1 MATSPLLCGNC
12 GAHNAPHEHF
22 CETCGY
28 ALAETT
34 PIVASSIPLVQ
45 AITTATDQ
53 LPARTLLKQRYLIL
67 RVVGRGGMGAVYM
80 AQDMQLG
87 DRLVAVKEIGQA
99 NESNQSMQEAIA
111 NFKNEAHLLAGLQ
124 HPNLPS
130 IHDYFAEAERWYL
143 VMSFIEGETL
153 EDYLQQAQGQKLSLA
168 ETLRLG
174 LTLCD
179 VLNYLHTHQPPI
191 IFRDLK
197 PSNIMRSADEHLYLI
212 DFGIARHF
220 KPGQAKDT
228 ASYGSMGYAPPEQYG
243 KAQTTERADIYSLG
257 VTLYECLSGYDPT
270 QSPFNLPPLQDLV
283 PTLPKQLVALIT
295 QMLEMNESRRP
306 ANVKVVEQTLQSI
319 STDIPLTQM
328 QSARVLLPKQ
338 LTSAPQPSPAR
349 LPSLPMEQIQQQ
361 SYAAPQMQIQIH
373 TSHPQLARAQ
383 ARIQA
388 QLIQAQALDQ
398 KNLARTRANIA
409 LQQQTWSRKEPSRA
423 GMNGGVLLAGI
434 ALFVLLVSGI
444 GDLKN
449 WATFG
454 CIFFLGVLMFMY
466 ARIRVFPT
474 PLPKRRKIESF
485 IGKCIAMLALL
496 YGFAVF
502 IGSSIYMA
510 PYVNTPS
517 GDMSGTIVTMMVTWL
532 FTCSM
537 IIYYSALIQNE
548 EVFQNAIAKAQTK
561 AAKAQAK
568 REARA
573 QQKLA
578 KLAKKYHVAN

>member
-12 GAHNAPHEHF
+12 GAHNAPREHF
-22 CETCGY
+22 CDTCGY
-28 ALAETT
+28 TLAETSPT
-34 PIVASSIPLVQ
+34 VVALLPSAHIITARLDPLP
-45 AITTATDQ
+45 TH
-53 LPARTLLKQRYLIL
+53 TLLKQRYLVR

-87 DRLVAVKEIGQA
+87 DRLVAVKEICQTNESGQA
-99 NESNQSMQEAIA
+99 MQEAIE
-111 NFKNEAHLLAGLQ
+111 NFKSEAHLLAGLQ

-153 EDYLQQAQGQKLSLA
+153 EDYVQHAQGQKLSLE
-168 ETLRLG
+168 ETLRVG

-197 PSNIMRSADEHLYLI
+197 PSNIMWSVDEHLYLI

-257 VTLYECLSGYDPT
+257 VTLYECLTGYDPT

-283 PTLPKQLVALIT
+283 PTLPKQLVTLIT
-295 QMLEMNESRRP
+295 QMLEMNESKRP
-306 ANVKVVEQTLQSI
+306 ANVKMVEQTLQLV
-319 STDIPLTQM
+319 STDIPPAQTQL
-328 QSARVLLPKQ
+328 ARVLLPKQ
-338 LTSAPQPSPAR
+338 LPSAPQPSPAWSPP
-349 LPSLPMEQIQQQ
+349 LPKPHMPQQ
-361 SYAAPQMQIQIH
+361 SYGSQQIQIH
-373 TSHPQLARAQ
+373 ASHPQLARAQ

-388 QLIQAQALDQ
+388 QLARVQALDQ
-398 KNLARTRANIA
+398 KNVARTRANIA
-409 LQQQTWSRKEPSRA
+409 QQQQLWSRMEPSQA

-454 CIFFLGVLMFMY
+454 CIFFLSAFVFFY
-466 ARIRVFPT
+466 ARIRVCPT
-474 PLPKRRKIESF
+474 PVPNSRKVESF
-485 IGKCIAMLALL
+485 VGKSIAMLALL

-502 IGSSIYMA
+502 IGAMFYLA
-510 PYVNTPS
+510 PYVNTPYEELS
-517 GDMSGTIVTMMVTWL
+517 NAIATAMVLWL
-532 FTCSM
+532 FMWSVA
-537 IIYYSALIQNE
+537 IYHSALIKNE
-548 EVFQNAIAKAQTK
+548 DVFQNTIAR
-561 AAKAQAK
+561 AQAK
-568 REARA
+568 AAQAQERRETQAR
-573 QQKLA
+573 QKLA
-578 KLAKKYHVAN
+578 KLAKKYKVAS